1 MIDAYCNDEA
11 TLIVS
16 GGYDTGGRPKA
27 TTEEA
32 IQTKYFDK
40 QKLIRT
46 TNGEQVVATGYFLV
60 SEEVTITNEDKIEF
74 DSVKYIIMA
83 IEKAKDFSQ
92 SHYKVW
98 VQ

>member
-16 GGYDTGGRPKA
+16 GGYDAAGIPKA
-27 TTEEA
+27 TTTDT
-32 IQTKYFDK
+32 IKTKYFDK

-46 TNGEQVVATGYFLV
+46 TNGEQVVASGYFLL
-60 SEEVTITNEDKIEF
+60 SEEVTITNEDKIEY
-74 DSVKYIIMA
+74 DSTKYIIMT
-83 IEKAKDFSQ
+83 IEKVKDFSQ